1 MQQFQAT
8 EEAGSGHVRSTA
20 MLDQNDPSKAY
31 MLVVFESEE
40 KARAREGDPRRQENM
55 QAVREAMAE
64 IFEGAPQFVDL
75 TVVAENVS

>member
-1 MQQFQAT
+1 
-8 EEAGSGHVRSTA
+8 
-20 MLDQNDPSKAY
+20 
-31 MLVVFESEE
+31 
-40 KARAREGDPRRQENM
+40 M